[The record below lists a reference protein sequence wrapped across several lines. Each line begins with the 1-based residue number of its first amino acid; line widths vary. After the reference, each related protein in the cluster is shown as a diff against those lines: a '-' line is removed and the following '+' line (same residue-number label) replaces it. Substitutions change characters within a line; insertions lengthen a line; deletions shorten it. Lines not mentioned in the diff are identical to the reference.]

1 SIICF
6 LCCCVLGNTI
16 NSNEQYISRHVGENV
31 TLTCE
36 YSTSSNGPYLFWYR
50 QYPNQIEY
58 LLYRGAKSY
67 ASMKHDGK
75 YGKGKF
81 DSITNDTSTEL
92 TIFSLTVEDSAVY
105 LCALSDAAQWCLSI
119 TVQCKNL
126 PLYIYYM
133 PSRWHSPH
141 TEAQEYSSH

>member
-1 SIICF
+1 LFKKDCNLTLYFF
-6 LCCCVLGNTI
+6 LSLGCVLGNTI

-105 LCALSDAAQWCLSI
+105 LCALSDAA
-119 TVQCKNL
+119 
-126 PLYIYYM
+126 
-133 PSRWHSPH
+133 
-141 TEAQEYSSH
+141 